1 MGRESERERELAIP
15 RGRATQRGKQGCSLG
30 LRVVIVSPGKELPL
44 VRNTRPTLHV
54 SCEPNPRPGPLRR
67 RGWVRT

>member
-1 MGRESERERELAIP
+1 MGRESERERELSIP